1 MAFCNSCGATLEPGA
16 EFCNKC
22 GAKQAAPSPASP
34 AATTAAGTT
43 APPAQGGS
51 ALKIILIVVAVIV
64 GLGIIGVGTVSYI
77 AYRAVKGTRVEQSG
91 GKVKVET
98 PFGKVETSDDS
109 ADVIRDLGVDVYP
122 GAQILDK
129 ESAIMN
135 IGGMRTATAQFETS
149 DSVEDVANFY
159 RQKYPNANYTANNDN
174 RTIFLTDK
182 DWVLTITVERRD
194 GKTHVVVSNIT
205 GKNIPGSR

>member
-1 MAFCNSCGATLEPGA
+1 MAFCNSCGAALEPGA
-16 EFCNKC
+16 QFCNKC
-22 GAKQAAPSPASP
+22 GGKQAATSPASP
-34 AATTAAGTT
+34 ATTAAGPAT
-43 APPAQGGS
+43 PAQGSS

-64 GLGIIGVGTVSYI
+64 GLGILGVGAVSYV
-77 AYRAVKGTRVEQSG
+77 AYRAVKGTRVEQKG
-91 GKVKVET
+91 DKVKVET
-98 PFGKVETSDDS
+98 TFGKVETSGDS

-122 GAQILDK
+122 GAEVLDK

-135 IGGMRTATAQFETS
+135 IGGMRTATAQFESS

-159 RQKYPNANYTANNDN
+159 RQKYPSANYTANNEN

-182 DWVLTITVERRD
+182 DRVLTITVESRD
-194 GKTHVVVSNIT
+194 GKTHIGVSNIT